1 VEIAQASA
9 QLKATGAVVLVIGF
23 EVLEAEN
30 LVHLLPRRTAELFSL
45 FGRNST
51 GQIGL
56 LDLDITSQLIGL
68 QVANEVVGER
78 DDALH
83 SMAQLGVVEMV
94 QQVAHLQLGA
104 LGHLHGE
111 QALAVLILTL

>member
-1 VEIAQASA
+1 MDQPLTSESFSA
-9 QLKATGAVVLVIGF
+9 CTWSV
-23 EVLEAEN
+23 
-30 LVHLLPRRTAELFSL
+30 
-45 FGRNST
+45 
-51 GQIGL
+51 
-56 LDLDITSQLIGL
+56 